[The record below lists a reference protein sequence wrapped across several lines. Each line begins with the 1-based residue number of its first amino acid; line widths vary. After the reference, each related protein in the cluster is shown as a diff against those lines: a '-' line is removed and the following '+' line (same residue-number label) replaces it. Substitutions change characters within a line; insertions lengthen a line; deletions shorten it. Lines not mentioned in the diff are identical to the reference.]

1 MLFMLYNFMVMEAV
15 AVKKVF
21 SFYRFSGSHD
31 QIGQQYGSACRELI
45 KKNLDLS
52 MHHLQE
58 HTNATREQILNT
70 TLQFR
75 PYVLCHAPFLD
86 EEIQGVSESTGLRL
100 EEIYFLQLR
109 AEIQAFFFS
118 ANEQNPGMECTSFAI
133 SGTGSSDRYPLGGQ
147 NADLPA
153 FYSDICIV
161 VEITPDDQP
170 AVLMVTPAGQVSYI
184 GMNRSGL
191 CTFANYLVCDGW
203 REGFPRYCL
212 TRLALTQDTVSD
224 AERILLEVQRASS
237 RNILMVD
244 ARGEI
249 LDLELAVQ
257 RHGRLIPT
265 DGRLIH
271 SNHFLSPELL
281 GEERASTGDKMNSQQ
296 RLLRL
301 QQLID
306 GEFGSLDADK
316 LKSFLR
322 DRQTYP
328 DPICIEPGDLG
339 QGDEMTVVSVIAEP
353 ASRCIW
359 AAVGPPSRNR
369 YQRYSFTE

>member
-1 MLFMLYNFMVMEAV
+1 MFMLYNFMVMEGV
-15 AVKKVF
+15 RLKKGF
-21 SFYRFSGSHD
+21 PFYRFSGTHE
-31 QIGQQYGSACRELI
+31 QIGLQYGSACKELI

-52 MHHLQE
+52 MHRLQE

-70 TLQFR
+70 TLQYQ
-75 PYVLCHAPFLD
+75 PYVLRYTPFLD
-86 EEIQGVSESTGLRL
+86 EEIQGVAESTGLRL

-109 AEIQAFFFS
+109 AEIQAAFFS

-133 SGTGSSDRYPLGGQ
+133 SGEGTSDRSPFGGQ

-153 FYSDICIV
+153 FYSDICVV
-161 VEITPDDQP
+161 VEINPDDQP

-191 CTFANYLVCDGW
+191 CTFANYLVCAGW

-212 TRLALTQDTVSD
+212 TRLALTHDHVSD
-224 AERILLEVQRASS
+224 AERSLLEVQRASS

-244 ARGEI
+244 ARGEMV
-249 LDLELAVQ
+249 DLELAVQ
-257 RHGRLIPT
+257 RYGRLTTT

-271 SNHFLSPELL
+271 SNHFLSPDVL
-281 GEERASTGDKMNSQQ
+281 GEERASTGDQINSQQ
-296 RLLRL
+296 RLARM

-306 GEFGSLDADK
+306 GEFGSLDVDR
-316 LKSFLR
+316 LKGYLR

-328 DPICIEPGDLG
+328 DAVCIEPGDPG
-339 QGDEMTVVSVIAEP
+339 QGDEMTVASVIAEP
-353 ASRCIW
+353 AGGCLW
-359 AAVGPPSRNR
+359 AAVGPPSRNA

>member
-1 MLFMLYNFMVMEAV
+1 VEAV
-15 AVKKVF
+15 RLKKVF
-21 SFYRFSGSHD
+21 PFYRFSGSHF
-31 QIGQQYGSACRELI
+31 QVGLQYGSACRELI

-52 MHHLQE
+52 MHRLRE
-58 HTNATREQILNT
+58 HTIATRQQILNT
-70 TLQFR
+70 SLQYR
-75 PYVLCHAPFLD
+75 PYVLRHAPFLD
-86 EEIQGVSESTGLRL
+86 EEIQGVAESTGLRL

-109 AEIQAFFFS
+109 AEIQALFFS
-118 ANEQNPGMECTSFAI
+118 ANERNPGKECTSFAI
-133 SGTGSSDRYPLGGQ
+133 MGMGSSDRSPLGGQ
-147 NADLPA
+147 NADLPS
-153 FYSDICIV
+153 FYSDLCIV
-161 VEITPDDQP
+161 VEIIPDDQP

-191 CTFANYLVCDGW
+191 CAFANYLVCDGW

-212 TRLALTQDTVSD
+212 TRLALTEDNVSD

-237 RNILMVD
+237 RNILLLD
-244 ARGEI
+244 AWGEI

-281 GEERASTGDKMNSQQ
+281 GEERSCAGDQMNSQK
-296 RLLRL
+296 RLSRL

-306 GEFGSLDADK
+306 GEFGSLDVDR
-316 LKSFLR
+316 LKGYLR

-328 DPICIEPGDLG
+328 DAVCLEPGDPG
-339 QGDEMTVVSVIAEP
+339 QGDEMTVASVIAEP
-353 ASRCIW
+353 AGGCLW

>member
-1 MLFMLYNFMVMEAV
+1 MLYNFMVVEAV

-21 SFYRFSGSHD
+21 PFYRFSGSHF
-31 QIGQQYGSACRELI
+31 QVGQQYGSACRELI
-45 KKNLDLS
+45 KKNLDRS
-52 MHHLQE
+52 MQRLQE
-58 HTNATREQILNT
+58 HTNATRQQILNT
-70 TLQFR
+70 TLHYR
-75 PYVLCHAPFLD
+75 PYVLRFTPFLD
-86 EEIQGVSESTGLRL
+86 EEIQGVAKSTGLKL

-109 AEIQAFFFS
+109 AEIQTSFLS
-118 ANEQNPGMECTSFAI
+118 AHERNPGMECTSFAI
-133 SGTGSSDRYPLGGQ
+133 SGMGSSDRSPLGGQ

-161 VEITPDDQP
+161 VEIIPDDQP
-170 AVLMVTPAGQVSYI
+170 AVLMVTPAGQVSYM

-212 TRLALTQDTVSD
+212 TRLALTQNNVTD

-257 RHGRLIPT
+257 RHGRLTPT

-281 GEERASTGDKMNSQQ
+281 GEERASAGDQLNSQQ
-296 RLLRL
+296 RLARL

-306 GEFGSLDADK
+306 GDFGNLDVDR
-316 LKSFLR
+316 LKGYLR
-322 DRQTYP
+322 DRQNYP
-328 DPICIEPGDLG
+328 DPICIEPGDPG
-339 QGDEMTVVSVIAEP
+339 QGDEMTVASVITEP
-353 ASRCIW
+353 GRRCFW
-359 AAVGPPSRNR
+359 AAVGPPSQNP